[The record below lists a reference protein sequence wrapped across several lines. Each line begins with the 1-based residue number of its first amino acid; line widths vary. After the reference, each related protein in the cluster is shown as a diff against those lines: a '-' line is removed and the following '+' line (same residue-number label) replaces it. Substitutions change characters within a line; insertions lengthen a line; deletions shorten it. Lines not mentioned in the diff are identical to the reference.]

1 MRFRVEV
8 EVKSKEI
15 YYVDADS
22 QAEAEERFEDY
33 LRSNE
38 SEFVEEGGFSD
49 AVPQGAAVFIQS

>member
-1 MRFRVEV
+1 MQFRVEI

-33 LRSNE
+33 LRNNE

-49 AVPQGAAVFIQS
+49 AVPQGAAVFIHP

>member
-1 MRFRVEV
+1 MQFRVEI

-33 LRSNE
+33 LRNNE

-49 AVPQGAAVFIQS
+49 AVPQGDAVFIRS

>member
-1 MRFRVEV
+1 MRFRVEI

-33 LRSNE
+33 LQNNE
-38 SEFVEEGGFSD
+38 SEFVEESGFSD
-49 AVPQGAAVFIQS
+49 AAPQSAAVFIRS